1 MKFNYIFKTD
11 IPVSIETNLDR
22 LLKLQSALDA
32 LKDGEQNDQISK
44 YDIENLLKEVNQ
56 IISKVN
62 EKFTY

>member
-32 LKDGEQNDQISK
+32 LKDGDQNDQISK